1 MIRTPRAAVGKT
13 MAQGEKAMLRTATIY
28 LATLIPFAVIDF
40 LWLSVMGPRL
50 YRPTL
55 GDMAL
60 DGVRWAPAV
69 AFYLLYPVGL
79 LLFAVLPGQRDG
91 QPLEAAI
98 AGALFGLFAY
108 ATYDLTNYATL
119 RNWSWQMT
127 LADMAWGAVLSG
139 VSSLIAVLA
148 ARRLAL

>member
-1 MIRTPRAAVGKT
+1 
-13 MAQGEKAMLRTATIY
+13 MLQTATIY
-28 LATLIPFAVIDF
+28 LATLIPFVVIDF
-40 LWLSVMGPRL
+40 LWLSLMGPRL

-60 DGVRWAPAV
+60 DGVRWAPAL
-69 AFYLLYPVGL
+69 AFYAFYPAGL

-91 QPLEAAI
+91 QPLDAAS

-108 ATYDLTNYATL
+108 ATYDLTNHATL

-127 LADMAWGAVLSG
+127 LTDMAWGAALSG
-139 VSSLIAVLA
+139 VSSLVA
-148 ARRLAL
+148 ALVGRRLPF